1 MNLRGFDRPVD
12 GGKVLRK
19 SLRNCSLTIAFLLQ
33 EALLPLSLGCADPA
47 PVPWGA
53 TMQLSLNF

>member
-33 EALLPLSLGCADPA
+33 EALLPLSLGYADPA
-47 PVPWGA
+47 PLTRGA
-53 TMQLSLNF
+53 TT